1 MIRAD
6 NLRDAVYVSYSIKRK
21 NASNEQNV
29 GSCYIYKA
37 IKQLM
42 FIPPFFRFLI
52 FWLLDSK
59 EPGKGPTSIH
69 RMKNPT
75 GLVVVKIWGKF
86 PAQWIKV
93 SRSAGHGLTIQ
104 KRVTSIPKDYDTNK
118 REFKLPSLAF
128 WLAERPFRLKN
139 RSKTRAFTAE
149 VAPSALR
156 LRILILE
163 TSVSSLKVSLI
174 NYLALVWLIPRPR
187 TFWRVART

>member
-6 NLRDAVYVSYSIKRK
+6 NLRDAVYVSYSMKRK

-156 LRILILE
+156 LWILILE